1 MLGTPTDTIRAAEDR
16 DIFKEK
22 LEEIGEKMA
31 PSIACNTLE
40 EVPLTQSTQGS
51 SWGYLKVNYSE
62 TLSSFGD
69 KCPQNGSKND
79 LMAPITTLGYPH

>member
-1 MLGTPTDTIRAAEDR
+1 VLGTPTDTIRAAEDR

-40 EVPLTQSTQGS
+40 EVPPHTIP
-51 SWGYLKVNYSE
+51 GYLAHKKQHPKLQVGH
-62 TLSSFGD
+62 TLR
-69 KCPQNGSKND
+69 
-79 LMAPITTLGYPH
+79 LRGYEG